1 MSGVYQLVL
10 MSDTLSGMGLLYKS
24 EKRAIFKAAVF
35 TIVALAIL
43 GASIR
48 YWYVAVPVIAVIA
61 GLLVLAR
68 QARRAANTRARESMI
83 HEPDDSDKRS

>member
-1 MSGVYQLVL
+1 MFTDDG
-10 MSDTLSGMGLLYKS
+10 TLSGMGLLYKS
-24 EKRAIFKAAVF
+24 EKRAIFKFVVS
-35 TIVALAIL
+35 TIVVLAIL

-68 QARRAANTRARESMI
+68 QARLGASARARESMI
-83 HEPDDSDKRS
+83 HEPDGSDKRS